1 MQKITGPFEVKEL
14 TEAGEVEGY
23 ASVFGVKDLG
33 GDTVMPGAFAS
44 AEGKSVP
51 MLWQHDPG
59 QPIGVFKE
67 VREDERGLF
76 VKGNLVMGTTK
87 GRETYELLK
96 ADALKGISIG
106 YRTKRFERDGNGRKL
121 MELDLMEAS
130 AVTFP
135 MLPEAQFTSVKND
148 MTVRDWEAFLRDEGR
163 LSNREAKAFC
173 AGGFKAL
180 AALRDEATEGNQAGE
195 EIQAL
200 LRNLWR

>member
-33 GDTVMPGAFAS
+33 GDTVMRGAFAS

-76 VKGNLVMGTTK
+76 VKGNLVMGTAK

-96 ADALKGISIG
+96 AEALKGISIG